1 MASIRRTP
9 GRWGACQI
17 QRGQGNVNVAKRTAA
32 MDRVMG
38 SETSN
43 QDQDSTAHGLR
54 TPLEGT
60 SAKPW
65 RPGEPIPAPL
75 RLISPSV
82 PNEWVDYN
90 GHMSESCYLL
100 VFGDQ
105 SDAFFR
111 YIGIDEAYRAS
122 GHSLFTVQTMIFN
135 LAEAHLGDR
144 LDLSLQLLDADD
156 KRLHIFHA
164 MHNAE
169 TGELLATG
177 EQMLVHV
184 DMAAGRST
192 PMPRDLSERVM
203 AVLEAHSALARP
215 PQAGRNIA
223 IRRDPK

>member
-1 MASIRRTP
+1 MSQNSSRNPPID
-9 GRWGACQI
+9 G
-17 QRGQGNVNVAKRTAA
+17 
-32 MDRVMG
+32 
-38 SETSN
+38 
-43 QDQDSTAHGLR
+43 HGLR
-54 TPLEGT
+54 TPLEGV
-60 SAKPW
+60 AAQPL
-65 RPGEPIPAPL
+65 REGEPIAAPL
-75 RLISPSV
+75 QMISPQVSRD
-82 PNEWVDYN
+82 WVDYN

-111 YIGIDEAYRAS
+111 LIGIDEAYRAS

-144 LDLSLQLLDADD
+144 LELTLQLLDADH

-164 MHNAE
+164 MHNAA

-184 DMAAGRST
+184 DLGAGRSA
-192 PMPRDLSERVM
+192 PMPDHIHARVQAILS
-203 AVLEAHSALARP
+203 AHAGLPKP

-223 IRRDPK
+223 IKRDKV

>member
-1 MASIRRTP
+1 MPTENDLDDA
-9 GRWGACQI
+9 G
-17 QRGQGNVNVAKRTAA
+17 
-32 MDRVMG
+32 
-38 SETSN
+38 
-43 QDQDSTAHGLR
+43 HGLR
-54 TPLEGT
+54 TPLEGVE
-60 SAKPW
+60 AKPLT
-65 RPGEPIPAPL
+65 PGEPIAAPL
-75 RLISPSV
+75 RLICPTV
-82 PNEWVDYN
+82 PRAWVDYN

-111 YIGIDEAYRAS
+111 LIGIDEAYRAG

-144 LDLSLQLLDADD
+144 LDLSLQLLDADE

-169 TGELLATG
+169 SGELLATG

-192 PMPRDLSERVM
+192 PMPADLNARVQ
-203 AVLEAHSALARP
+203 AVLAAHADLPRP
-215 PQAGRNIA
+215 AQAGRNIA
-223 IRRDPK
+223 IKRNPS

>member
-1 MASIRRTP
+1 MSAP
-9 GRWGACQI
+9 P
-17 QRGQGNVNVAKRTAA
+17 QRL
-32 MDRVMG
+32 
-38 SETSN
+38 S
-43 QDQDSTAHGLR
+43 

-60 SAKPW
+60 PARAWDPSA
-65 RPGEPIPAPL
+65 PIAAPL
-75 RLISPSV
+75 CLHQPRVLP
-82 PNEWVDYN
+82 EWVDYN

-100 VFGDQ
+100 AFGDQ

-111 YIGIDEAYRAS
+111 LIGIDEAYRAG

-135 LAEAHLGDR
+135 LAEAHLGDQ
-144 LDLSLQLLDADD
+144 LNLSLQLIDADE

-192 PMPRDLSERVM
+192 PMPTDLNARVQAVLAAHADLS
-203 AVLEAHSALARP
+203 RP
-215 PQAGRNIA
+215 AQAGRSIA
-223 IRRDPK
+223 IKRNHQGNAG

>member
-1 MASIRRTP
+1 M
-9 GRWGACQI
+9 
-17 QRGQGNVNVAKRTAA
+17 TAH
-32 MDRVMG
+32 
-38 SETSN
+38 EN
-43 QDQDSTAHGLR
+43 HGLR

-60 SAKPW
+60 AARPWDDSA
-65 RPGEPIPAPL
+65 PIPAPL
-75 RLISPSV
+75 RLIQPAV
-82 PNEWVDYN
+82 APEWVDYN

-111 YIGIDEAYRAS
+111 FIGIDEAYRAA

-144 LDLSLQLLDADD
+144 LDLSLQLIDADA

-169 TGELLATG
+169 TGALLATG

-184 DMAAGRST
+184 DMAAGRSV
-192 PMPRDLSERVM
+192 PMPESLQARVQ
-203 AVLEAHSALARP
+203 AVLAAHADLPRP

-223 IRRDPK
+223 IRRDPA